1 MAWQQKKRGELTSS
15 PLLPI
20 EVTDQVHLSVLS
32 NFDFHPEMSNLR
44 ILISGAGIAGPTLA
58 FWLAHAGARVT
69 IVERAPALRAIGQN
83 VDLRGAGL
91 EVIRRMGLED
101 IVRKNTTNEQGI
113 IFVDANNRA
122 RAQFKVDQS
131 GKDRGLTS
139 SMKILRGTLAMLLYD
154 STKHKVEYIFGDYV
168 SAVDETEDRIQVTFA
183 NYTPDRDFDLLIA
196 SDGLSSSTRSL
207 IFPSTRKTCIRPLNQ
222 YLAYFS
228 IPYRESDGLLAR
240 WYSAPGGRAVLMRP
254 GGNAGRTMA
263 VLSTISTTSQLQT
276 TNKLS
281 QWALKKIVR
290 QLFEDA
296 GWETSRVLDGMD
308 NADDWYVQVNAQVK
322 LESWSKGRM
331 SVLGDAAY
339 CPSPTSGMGTAVSLV
354 GAYVLAG
361 EISKYGAD
369 YGKAFREYENIMR
382 PFVDKAQKLLP
393 GAPKVVHPETA
404 WGISVLYW
412 ILAFLSWSGLMKLV
426 VSPPANAIV
435 LPQYEM

>member
-1 MAWQQKKRGELTSS
+1 M
-15 PLLPI
+15 I
-20 EVTDQVHLSVLS
+20 DQVHLSVLS
-32 NFDFHPEMSNLR
+32 NFDFHSEMSNLR

-69 IVERAPALRAIGQN
+69 IVECAPALRAIGQN
-83 VDLRGAGL
+83 VDVHGAGL

-101 IVRKNTTNEQGI
+101 AVRRYTTNEEGI
-113 IFVDANNRA
+113 VFVDANNRA
-122 RAQFKVDQS
+122 RAQFGIDQS

-139 SMKILRGTLAMLLYD
+139 ETVILRGTLAMLLYE
-154 STKHKVEYIFGDYV
+154 STKDKVEYIFGDYV
-168 SAVDETEDRIQVTFA
+168 SAVNETDDKIQVSFA

-207 IFPSTRKTCIRPLNQ
+207 IFPGTQQTCIRSLSQ

-228 IPYRESDGLLAR
+228 IPYRESDGLVAR

-263 VLSTISTTSQLQT
+263 VISAMSSTTNQFQAH
-276 TNKLS
+276 NKLP
-281 QWALKKIVR
+281 QWAMKQIVR

-296 GWETSRVLDGMD
+296 GWETPRVLDGMD
-308 NADDWYVQVNAQVK
+308 NADDWYVQLNAQVK
-322 LESWSKGRM
+322 LDRWSKGRM
-331 SVLGDAAY
+331 SIIGDAAY

-369 YGKAFREYENIMR
+369 YGTAFREYENIMR

-393 GAPKVVHPETA
+393 GAPKIVHPETA

-412 ILAFLSWSGLMKLV
+412 IVAFLSWSGLMKLV
-426 VSPPANAIV
+426 ASPPANAIV

>member
-1 MAWQQKKRGELTSS
+1 M
-15 PLLPI
+15 
-20 EVTDQVHLSVLS
+20 TDQVPLSVLS
-32 NFDFHPEMSNLR
+32 NFDFRPEMSNLR

-83 VDLRGAGL
+83 VDIRGAGL

-101 IVRKNTTNEQGI
+101 VVRKNTTNEEGI
-113 IFVDANNRA
+113 VFVDANNRA
-122 RAQFKVDQS
+122 RAQFGVDQS

-139 SMKILRGTLAMLLYD
+139 ETEILRGTLAMLLHD
-154 STKHKVEYIFGDYV
+154 STKDKVEYIFGDYV
-168 SAVDETEDRIQVTFA
+168 SAVDENDDRIQVTFA
-183 NYTPDRDFDLLIA
+183 NYTPNRDFDLLIA

-207 IFPSTRKTCIRPLNQ
+207 IFPGTQQTCVRPLSQ

-228 IPYRESDGLLAR
+228 IPYQESDGLLAR

-254 GGNAGRTMA
+254 GGNAGRTTA
-263 VLSTISTTSQLQT
+263 VLSVISTTSHLQT
-276 TNKLS
+276 HKKLS
-281 QWALKKIVR
+281 QRVMKKIVR
-290 QLFEDA
+290 QYFEDA
-296 GWETSRVLDGMD
+296 GWETLRVLDGMD
-308 NADDWYVQVNAQVK
+308 NADDFYVQVNAQVK
-322 LESWSKGRM
+322 LDSWSKGRM
-331 SVLGDAAY
+331 SILGDAAY
-339 CPSPTSGMGTAVSLV
+339 CPSHTSGMGTAVSLV

-369 YGKAFREYENIMR
+369 YGTAFREYEKIMR

-393 GAPKVVHPETA
+393 GAPKIVHPETA

-412 ILAFLSWSGLMKLV
+412 TLAFLSWSGLMKLV
-426 VSPPANAIV
+426 ISPPANAIV

>member
-1 MAWQQKKRGELTSS
+1 
-15 PLLPI
+15 
-20 EVTDQVHLSVLS
+20 
-32 NFDFHPEMSNLR
+32 MSNLR

-83 VDLRGAGL
+83 VDIRGAGL

-101 IVRKNTTNEQGI
+101 VVRKNTTNEEGI
-113 IFVDANNRA
+113 VFVDANNRA
-122 RAQFKVDQS
+122 RAQFGVDQS

-139 SMKILRGTLAMLLYD
+139 ETEILRGTLAMLLHD
-154 STKHKVEYIFGDYV
+154 STKDKVEYIFGDYV
-168 SAVDETEDRIQVTFA
+168 SAVDENDDRIQVTFA
-183 NYTPDRDFDLLIA
+183 NYTPNRDFDLLIA

-207 IFPSTRKTCIRPLNQ
+207 IFPGTQQTCVRPLSQ

-228 IPYRESDGLLAR
+228 IPYQESDGLLAR

-254 GGNAGRTMA
+254 GGNAGRTTA
-263 VLSTISTTSQLQT
+263 VLSVVSTTSHLQT
-276 TNKLS
+276 HKKLS
-281 QWALKKIVR
+281 QRVMKKIVR
-290 QLFEDA
+290 QYFEDA
-296 GWETSRVLDGMD
+296 GWETLRVLDGMD
-308 NADDWYVQVNAQVK
+308 NADDFYVQVNAQVK
-322 LESWSKGRM
+322 LDSWSKGRM
-331 SVLGDAAY
+331 SILGDAAY
-339 CPSPTSGMGTAVSLV
+339 CPSHTSGMGTAVSLV

-369 YGKAFREYENIMR
+369 YGTAFREYEKIMR

-393 GAPKVVHPETA
+393 GAPKIVHPETA

-412 ILAFLSWSGLMKLV
+412 TLAFLSWSGLMKLV
-426 VSPPANAIV
+426 ISPPANAIV